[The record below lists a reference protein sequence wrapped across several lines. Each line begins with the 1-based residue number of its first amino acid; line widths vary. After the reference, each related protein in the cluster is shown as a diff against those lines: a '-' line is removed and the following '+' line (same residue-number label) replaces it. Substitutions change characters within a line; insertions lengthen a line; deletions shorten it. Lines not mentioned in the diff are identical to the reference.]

1 MIPPG
6 TPVNPCDDGLELY
19 RRMLQIRFFEEHLL
33 ESFTRGLVFGTTH
46 TAIGQ
51 EADGVGVLS
60 CSLPGD
66 VVVSNHRGHGHFLAY
81 GGPMHALAAEMMGR
95 RSGVCLGRGGSQH
108 LHWGDFYA
116 SGILGGTVPLAVGMA
131 LAERERGAHSVV
143 ISFLGDGTLGE
154 GVVYESLNL
163 AALWKLPIVFVV
175 ENNRYAQ
182 TTPIDLHLAGSLTA
196 RFTAF
201 GIPTLEQD
209 TTDVLVVRSLA
220 QPLIEAARSGAGP
233 QALVLH
239 TYRFSAH
246 SKGDDTRDPQE
257 IERYRQKDPLPLH
270 AARLDASLVRRVE
283 QEARAAVEETFR
295 AAEIEAPSDP
305 GELTPALGDRR

>member
-1 MIPPG
+1 
-6 TPVNPCDDGLELY
+6 
-19 RRMLQIRFFEEHLL
+19 MLLIRVFEERVL
-33 ESFTRGLVFGTTH
+33 ESFSRGLVFGTTH

-81 GGPMHALAAEMMGR
+81 GGPMDALAAEMMGR

-131 LAERERGAHSVV
+131 LAEREQGTHAIV
-143 ISFLGDGTLGE
+143 IAFLGDGTLGE
-154 GVVYESLNL
+154 GVVYESLNM
-163 AALWKLPIVFVV
+163 AALWKLPVVFVV

-182 TTPIDLHLAGSLTA
+182 TTPIEQHLAGSLPA
-196 RFTAF
+196 RFAAF
-201 GIPTLEQD
+201 GIPVLEQD

-220 QPLIEAARSGAGP
+220 QPLIDAARSGTGP
-233 QALVLH
+233 QALILH

-246 SKGDDTRDPQE
+246 SKGDDTRDRQE
-257 IERYRQKDPLPLH
+257 VERYRKNDPLPLH
-270 AARLDASLVRRVE
+270 AVRLDASQVRQVE
-283 QEARAAVEETFR
+283 QAARAAVEEAFR
-295 AAEIEAPSDP
+295 AAEAEAPSDP
-305 GELTPALGDRR
+305 VELTPALGDRG

>member
-1 MIPPG
+1 
-6 TPVNPCDDGLELY
+6 
-19 RRMLQIRFFEEHLL
+19 MLLIRVFEERVL
-33 ESFTRGLVFGTTH
+33 ESFSRGLVFGTTH

-131 LAERERGAHSVV
+131 LAEREQGTHAIV
-143 ISFLGDGTLGE
+143 IAFLGDGTLGE
-154 GVVYESLNL
+154 GVVYESLNM
-163 AALWKLPIVFVV
+163 AALWKLPVVFVV

-182 TTPIDLHLAGSLTA
+182 TTPIEQHLAGSLPA
-196 RFTAF
+196 RFAAF
-201 GIPTLEQD
+201 GIPVLEQD

-220 QPLIEAARSGAGP
+220 QPLVDAARSGTGP
-233 QALVLH
+233 QALILH

-257 IERYRQKDPLPLH
+257 VERYRKNDPLPLQ
-270 AARLDASLVRRVE
+270 AARLDASQARQVE
-283 QEARAAVEETFR
+283 LKAREAVEGAFR
-295 AAEIEAPSDP
+295 AAEA
-305 GELTPALGDRR
+305 

>member
-1 MIPPG
+1 
-6 TPVNPCDDGLELY
+6 
-19 RRMLQIRFFEEHLL
+19 MLLIRVFEERVL
-33 ESFTRGLVFGTTH
+33 ESFSRGLVFGTTH

-108 LHWGDFYA
+108 LHWGYFYA

-131 LAERERGAHSVV
+131 LAEREQGTHAIV
-143 ISFLGDGTLGE
+143 IAFLGDGTLGE
-154 GVVYESLNL
+154 GVVYESLNM
-163 AALWKLPIVFVV
+163 AALWKLPVVFVV

-182 TTPIDLHLAGSLTA
+182 TTPIEQHLAGSLPA
-196 RFTAF
+196 RFAAF
-201 GIPTLEQD
+201 GIPVLAQD

-220 QPLIEAARSGAGP
+220 QPLVDAARSGTGP
-233 QALVLH
+233 QALILH

-257 IERYRQKDPLPLH
+257 VERYRKNDPLPLQ
-270 AARLDASLVRRVE
+270 AARLDASQARQVE
-283 QEARAAVEETFR
+283 LKAREAVEGAFR
-295 AAEIEAPSDP
+295 AAEAEAPSDP
-305 GELTPALGDRR
+305 ADLTPALGDRR